1 MTTTVAPRLID
12 SLSCVVHEHKV
23 KNPITAITNALHPY
37 LKSRDSFQ
45 IRYIFFFLRRDSV

>member
-12 SLSCVVHEHKV
+12 SLSCVIHEHKV

-45 IRYIFFFLRRDSV
+45 IR